1 MLGVFKNYN
10 SFGKDTDIDTWPN
23 RLDLLHPRHTC
34 QARSRG
40 SLRLARQQVHLE
52 VGKQVKQVLELVTL
66 SLFFPDLPIPPRP
79 PPEDIPPVSP
89 TDPTTAK
96 SRSGRGSA
104 PPPPPAPYSK
114 RPSAAKVRNGVH
126 VFLDTCLLAFVQIK
140 KNITCKVHNS

>member
-1 MLGVFKNYN
+1 MAEPSRPPPPKAYVPSKKPGLPPSRPSAGPSGGGQTGKTGVRACDVI
-10 SFGKDTDIDTWPN
+10 SF
-23 RLDLLHPRHTC
+23 
-34 QARSRG
+34 
-40 SLRLARQQVHLE
+40 
-52 VGKQVKQVLELVTL
+52 
-66 SLFFPDLPIPPRP
+66 FFPDLPIPPRP

-126 VFLDTCLLAFVQIK
+126 VFLDTCLLAFVRIK
-140 KNITCKVHNS
+140 KTLHAKFIIVEILVSYS